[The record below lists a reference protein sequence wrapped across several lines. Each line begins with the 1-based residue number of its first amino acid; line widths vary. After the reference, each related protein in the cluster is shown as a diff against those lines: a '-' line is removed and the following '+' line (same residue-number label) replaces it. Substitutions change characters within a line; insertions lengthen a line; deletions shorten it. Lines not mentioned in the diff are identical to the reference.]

1 MIQKKAFGIILG
13 SKFKNY
19 MSALQILNQET
30 LLARRLKLCE
40 HFAIKCVTNPKHAD
54 LFPKHSGFKT
64 RHTKQFIEPKCNTT
78 RYYKSAV
85 PFLTRL
91 LNTT

>member
-1 MIQKKAFGIILG
+1 MN
-13 SKFKNY
+13 S
-19 MSALQILNQET
+19 LQILNQET

-54 LFPKHSGFKT
+54 LFPTHSGPKT
-64 RHTKQFIEPKCNTT
+64 RHTKQYIEPKCNTT

-85 PFLTRL
+85 TFLTRL